1 MTYWRA
7 LEERSRIL
15 WQTLFRQSTL
25 IEQSVPVYINTRS
38 APKGAEGEGQA
49 ALQPPAPEESAWTA
63 GAEAEALRQ
72 PPAQENTAAAVWAR
86 PAARKETLEDV
97 EERTLPDLLRAGT
110 ERVESTLA
118 TGFREEEMHSPRLLV
133 TVQRSCEKSFGRLS
147 GAARRRRGRTVMR
160 LQKRKTSGGRLTA
173 EVEMA
178 DWSAWLE
185 RDARRYDGGFELM

>member
-49 ALQPPAPEESAWTA
+49 ALQPPAPGESAWTA

-110 ERVESTLA
+110 ERVEST
-118 TGFREEEMHSPRLLV
+118 
-133 TVQRSCEKSFGRLS
+133 FGYRVPGGGNAFTPAS
-147 GAARRRRGRTVMR
+147 GDGAAQLLKKLRQIERSSAPPARQDSYAAAEKENER
-160 LQKRKTSGGRLTA
+160 GRLTA

>member
-72 PPAQENTAAAVWAR
+72 PPAQENGRVRRRGKRHWKMWRNGRCRIFCGQERNVW
-86 PAARKETLEDV
+86 
-97 EERTLPDLLRAGT
+97 
-110 ERVESTLA
+110 RVRLA
-118 TGFREEEMHSPRLLV
+118 TGSREEEMHSPRLLV
-133 TVQRSCEKSFGRLS
+133 TVQRSC
-147 GAARRRRGRTVMR
+147 
-160 LQKRKTSGGRLTA
+160 
-173 EVEMA
+173 
-178 DWSAWLE
+178 
-185 RDARRYDGGFELM
+185 

>member
-38 APKGAEGEGQA
+38 APKGAEGGQA
-49 ALQPPAPEESAWTA
+49 ALQPPARKSPP
-63 GAEAEALRQ
+63 GRRVQRQ
-72 PPAQENTAAAVWAR
+72 KRCGSRLPRKNTAAAVWAR

-110 ERVESTLA
+110 ERVEST
-118 TGFREEEMHSPRLLV
+118 
-133 TVQRSCEKSFGRLS
+133 FGYR
-147 GAARRRRGRTVMR
+147 VP
-160 LQKRKTSGGRLTA
+160 GGGNAFTP
-173 EVEMA
+173 
-178 DWSAWLE
+178 AW
-185 RDARRYDGGFELM
+185 

>member
-38 APKGAEGEGQA
+38 ALKGAEGEGQA
-49 ALQPPAPEESAWTA
+49 ALQPPAQEESAWTA

-110 ERVESTLA
+110 ERVESTFGYRVPEGGNAFTLA
-118 TGFREEEMHSPRLLV
+118 SGD
-133 TVQRSCEKSFGRLS
+133 
-147 GAARRRRGRTVMR
+147 GAAQLLKKLRQIERSSAPPARQDSYAAAEKENER
-160 LQKRKTSGGRLTA
+160 GRLTA

>member
-49 ALQPPAPEESAWTA
+49 ALQPTAPEESAWTA

-110 ERVESTLA
+110 ERVEST
-118 TGFREEEMHSPRLLV
+118 
-133 TVQRSCEKSFGRLS
+133 FGYRVPGGGNAFTPAS
-147 GAARRRRGRTVMR
+147 GDGAAQLLKKLRQIERSSAPPARQDSYAAAEKENER
-160 LQKRKTSGGRLTA
+160 GRLTA

>member
-110 ERVESTLA
+110 ERVEST
-118 TGFREEEMHSPRLLV
+118 
-133 TVQRSCEKSFGRLS
+133 FGYRVPGGGNAFTPAS
-147 GAARRRRGRTVMR
+147 GDGAAQLLKKLRQIERSSAPPGAGRTVMR
-160 LQKRKTSGGRLTA
+160 LQKKKTSGA
-173 EVEMA
+173 V
-178 DWSAWLE
+178 
-185 RDARRYDGGFELM
+185 

>member
-49 ALQPPAPEESAWTA
+49 
-63 GAEAEALRQ
+63 
-72 PPAQENTAAAVWAR
+72 ENTAAAVWAR

-110 ERVESTLA
+110 ERVEST
-118 TGFREEEMHSPRLLV
+118 
-133 TVQRSCEKSFGRLS
+133 FGYRVPGGGNAFTPAS
-147 GAARRRRGRTVMR
+147 GDGAAQLLKKLRQIERSSAPPARQDSYAAAEKENER
-160 LQKRKTSGGRLTA
+160 GRLTA

>member
-1 MTYWRA
+1 MG
-7 LEERSRIL
+7 
-15 WQTLFRQSTL
+15 
-25 IEQSVPVYINTRS
+25 P
-38 APKGAEGEGQA
+38 A

-110 ERVESTLA
+110 ERVEST
-118 TGFREEEMHSPRLLV
+118 
-133 TVQRSCEKSFGRLS
+133 FGYRVPGGGNAFTPAS
-147 GAARRRRGRTVMR
+147 GDGAAQLLKKLRQIERSSAPPARQDSYAAAEKENERD
-160 LQKRKTSGGRLTA
+160 RLTA

>member
-38 APKGAEGEGQA
+38 APKGAEGEGPA

-110 ERVESTLA
+110 ERVEST
-118 TGFREEEMHSPRLLV
+118 
-133 TVQRSCEKSFGRLS
+133 FGYRVPGGGNAFTPAS
-147 GAARRRRGRTVMR
+147 GDGAAQLLKKLRQIERSSAPPARQDSYAAAEKENER
-160 LQKRKTSGGRLTA
+160 GRLTA

>member
-38 APKGAEGEGQA
+38 ALKGAEGEGQA

-110 ERVESTLA
+110 ERVEST
-118 TGFREEEMHSPRLLV
+118 
-133 TVQRSCEKSFGRLS
+133 FGYRVPGGGNAFTPAS
-147 GAARRRRGRTVMR
+147 GDGAAQLLKKLRQIERSSAPPARQDSYAAAEKENER
-160 LQKRKTSGGRLTA
+160 GRLTA

>member
-38 APKGAEGEGQA
+38 APKGAEGEGLA
-49 ALQPPAPEESAWTA
+49 AL
-63 GAEAEALRQ
+63 Q

-110 ERVESTLA
+110 ERVEST
-118 TGFREEEMHSPRLLV
+118 
-133 TVQRSCEKSFGRLS
+133 FGYRVPGGGNAFTPAS
-147 GAARRRRGRTVMR
+147 GDGAAQLLKKLRQIERSSAPPARQDSYAAAEKENER
-160 LQKRKTSGGRLTA
+160 GRLTA